1 MWNDIMNVQ
10 ELQCPFD
17 NVCCKLREKNI
28 WITWNFSVFFI
39 HIGKEIFKTI
49 KIKYLIYTLNIT
61 TLNNEVK
68 VGFWVKI
75 KNIEINFRKNGFTR
89 IEEDYLEQKGIC
101 CV

>member
-1 MWNDIMNVQ
+1 M
-10 ELQCPFD
+10 
-17 NVCCKLREKNI
+17 
-28 WITWNFSVFFI
+28 
-39 HIGKEIFKTI
+39 
-49 KIKYLIYTLNIT
+49 KYLIYTLNIT
-61 TLNNEVK
+61 TPNNEVK